1 MDDATPMPMWFY
13 WGHNVNIFFEA
24 WKVQNW
30 FQLILSGIFVSLLA
44 ILYEFVNSYKQRLT
58 ERFQLI
64 VKENDVRCT
73 DFIWPFFFE
82 RKIFSF

>member
-64 VKENDVRCT
+64 VKENDVRCR
-73 DFIWPFFFE
+73 FYLAFFFE